1 MTLYMPDRELLLK
14 AAEEFGTPL
23 YVYDGNKIEF
33 QYKRLKDAFKG
44 IKFKAKY
51 ACKANTNINIL
62 RLLNKAGCGIDT
74 VSIQEVDLSL
84 MAGYAPEDILY
95 TPNCVSIHE
104 ICEAVD
110 KGVHINID
118 SLSILEQFG
127 AKYGNTVPICIRINP
142 HVLAGGNTKIQTG
155 HIDSKFGISIH
166 QMRHLL
172 RIVKLHNI
180 RVEGLHMHSGSDIL
194 DSKSFIVGLEVLFD
208 ATANFPDLKYLDFGS
223 GFKVAYKEKDYI
235 TKIEELGQ
243 IVTEKFKEFCNEYGR
258 ELELWC
264 EPGKFLVSEAGV
276 FLVKVN
282 VVKQTVST
290 VFAGV
295 DSGQNHLIRPMMYDA
310 YHKIINITNPEG
322 VERIYSVVGNICE
335 TDTFGWD
342 RELNEIIEGDV
353 LCILNGGAYG
363 FSMSSNYNSRF
374 RPAEVLL
381 YNGELHLIR
390 KRETM
395 EDLLHNQVELD
406 MFK

>member
-1 MTLYMPDRELLLK
+1 
-14 AAEEFGTPL
+14 
-23 YVYDGNKIEF
+23 
-33 QYKRLKDAFKG
+33 
-44 IKFKAKY
+44 
-51 ACKANTNINIL
+51 
-62 RLLNKAGCGIDT
+62 
-74 VSIQEVDLSL
+74 
-84 MAGYAPEDILY
+84 
-95 TPNCVSIHE
+95 
-104 ICEAVD
+104 VD

-127 AKYGNTVPICIRINP
+127 AKYGNTVPICIRLNP

-166 QMRHLL
+166 QLRHLL
-172 RIVKLHNI
+172 RIVKLHDI
-180 RVEGLHMHSGSDIL
+180 KVEGLHMHSGSDIL
-194 DSKSFIVGLEVLFD
+194 DVKSFIVGLEVLFD

-243 IVTEKFKEFCNEYGR
+243 IVTEKFIEFCNEYGR

-310 YHKIINITNPEG
+310 YHKIVNITNPEG

-335 TDTFGWD
+335 TDTLGWD
-342 RELNEIIEGDV
+342 RELNEIIEGDI

-374 RPAEVLL
+374 RPAEVLI
-381 YNGELHLIR
+381 YNGEMHLIR
-390 KRETM
+390 KREDM
-395 EDLLHNQVELD
+395 DDLLRNQVELE
-406 MFK
+406 MLK